1 MSVSP
6 PIDVQQYAAVIEANT
21 QMQAHGTALEQQ
33 LREAQAREAQLQA
46 REAQLTAQLAAT
58 RAAAAAVSVQ
68 AHAAPKVPR
77 VKAPPITPFTG
88 TGGNLG
94 AVVDTWLED
103 LQQTFDYYGAADFPD
118 DKAKLLLATTY
129 LRSGARTWWATAS
142 KQTDAHGQPTITT
155 WDEFVAA
162 LHRRYRPALPAEL
175 ARRKLKDLKQRG
187 NVNSYAGLFQQLL
200 AYIPNKSEEDAI
212 FDFRCGLDKAIA
224 ARVAEKDPQTLDE
237 AIMVAVQAE
246 LYVGRNAGSG
256 YSSFGNRSAPSP
268 NHSSSSSAPM
278 DLNNV
283 NAEYDHDGATNDPS
297 DPDEPTATAPTE
309 RLLATVLSK
318 FDSLETRL
326 NALSSSRSAP
336 NSSGAPK
343 AKAPTAPTKA
353 PTKLTDAER
362 DRCHRENRCLRCREK
377 GHWGNECPVYGS
389 KRPNA

>member
-1 MSVSP
+1 
-6 PIDVQQYAAVIEANT
+6 
-21 QMQAHGTALEQQ
+21 MQAHGSALEQQ
-33 LREAQAREAQLQA
+33 LREAQAREAH
-46 REAQLTAQLAAT
+46 LTAQLAAAS
-58 RAAAAAVSVQ
+58 RAAAAAQ
-68 AHAAPKVPR
+68 AAAVVPKVLR

-103 LQQTFDYYGAADFPD
+103 LQQTFEYYGPTDFPD
-118 DKAKLLLATTY
+118 DATKLRLATTY
-129 LRSGARTWWATAS
+129 LRSGARTWWANAS
-142 KQTDAHGQPTITT
+142 KQTDAHGHPAITT
-155 WDEFVAA
+155 WADFVAA

-200 AYIPNKSEEDAI
+200 AYIPNKSEEDAL

-224 ARVAEKDPQTLDE
+224 ARVAEKDPKTLDE
-237 AIMVAVQAE
+237 AIMIAVQAE
-246 LYVGRNAGSG
+246 LYVGRNAGAG
-256 YSSFGNRSAPSP
+256 YSSFGNRNAPP
-268 NHSSSSSAPM
+268 TNHSSSSSAPM

-283 NAEYDHDGATNDPS
+283 NAEFEHDDTNSDPS
-297 DPDEPTATAPTE
+297 DHVHAESSAAPAHTDH
-309 RLLATVLSK
+309 LLAAVLSK
-318 FDSLETRL
+318 FESLETRL

-336 NSSGAPK
+336 KSSGAPK
-343 AKAPTAPTKA
+343 AKSSSAPSKA

-389 KRPNA
+389 KRLNA

>member
-1 MSVSP
+1 
-6 PIDVQQYAAVIEANT
+6 VQQYQAVIEANS
-21 QMQAHGTALEQQ
+21 QMQAHGSALEQQ
-33 LREAQAREAQLQA
+33 LREAQAREAQL
-46 REAQLTAQLAAT
+46 TAQLAA
-58 RAAAAAVSVQ
+58 AARTAAVAASVS
-68 AHAAPKVPR
+68 KGPR

-103 LQQTFDYYGAADFPD
+103 LQQTFDYYGATDFPD
-118 DKAKLLLATTY
+118 DKAKLRLATTY
-129 LRSGARTWWATAS
+129 LRSGARTWWTTAS
-142 KQTDAHGQPTITT
+142 KQTDVNGDPAIST

-200 AYIPNKSEEDAI
+200 AYIPNKSEEDSI

-224 ARVAEKDPQTLDE
+224 ARVAEKDPSTLDE
-237 AIMVAVQAE
+237 AIMIAVQAE
-246 LYVGRNAGSG
+246 LYVGRTAGAG
-256 YSSFGNRSAPSP
+256 YSSFGNRSASSG

-278 DLNNV
+278 DINNLN
-283 NAEYDHDGATNDPS
+283 AGFDHDGATTDPS
-297 DPDEPTATAPTE
+297 DHDEPTTTAPTDH
-309 RLLATVLSK
+309 LLAAVLSK

-326 NALSSSRSAP
+326 NALSSSRPASK
-336 NSSGAPK
+336 SSGAPK
-343 AKAPTAPTKA
+343 AKVPSAPIQA

-377 GHWGNECPVYGS
+377 GHWGNECPVYGA
-389 KRPNA
+389 KRLNA

>member
-1 MSVSP
+1 
-6 PIDVQQYAAVIEANT
+6 VQQYAAVIEANS

-33 LREAQAREAQLQA
+33 LRETQA
-46 REAQLTAQLAAT
+46 REAQLTAQLSAARAAVAAAT
-58 RAAAAAVSVQ
+58 AAAS
-68 AHAAPKVPR
+68 APKVLR

-103 LQQTFDYYGAADFPD
+103 LQQTFDYYGATDFPD
-118 DKAKLLLATTY
+118 DATKLRLATTY

-142 KQTDAHGQPTITT
+142 KQTDAHGRPAIAT
-155 WDEFVAA
+155 WADFVAA

-200 AYIPNKSEEDAI
+200 AYIPNKSEEDAL

-224 ARVAEKDPQTLDE
+224 ARVAEKDPKTLDE
-237 AIMVAVQAE
+237 AIMIAVQAE
-246 LYVGRNAGSG
+246 LYVGRNAGAG
-256 YSSFGNRSAPSP
+256 YSSFGNRSAPPS
-268 NHSSSSSAPM
+268 NHTSSSSAPM

-283 NAEYDHDGATNDPS
+283 NAEFDHDGATTDPS
-297 DPDEPTATAPTE
+297 DHDESSAPAAPTDH
-309 RLLATVLSK
+309 LLAAVLSK
-318 FDSLETRL
+318 FESLEARL

-336 NSSGAPK
+336 KSSGAPK
-343 AKAPTAPTKA
+343 AKSSSAPSKA

-377 GHWGNECPVYGS
+377 GHWSNECPVYGS
-389 KRPNA
+389 KRLNA

>member
-1 MSVSP
+1 MSSP
-6 PIDVQQYAAVIEANT
+6 PVDVQQYAAVIEANA
-21 QMQAHGTALEQQ
+21 QMHAQGIAIEQQ
-33 LREAQAREAQLQA
+33 LRDATA
-46 REAQLTAQLAAT
+46 REAQLTAQLAAA
-58 RAAAAAVSVQ
+58 RAAAVPVAASVS
-68 AHAAPKVPR
+68 KGPR

-103 LQQTFDYYGAADFPD
+103 LQQTFEYYGATDFPD
-118 DKAKLLLATTY
+118 DASKLRLAKTY
-129 LRSGARTWWATAS
+129 LRSGARTWWTTAS
-142 KQTDAHGQPTITT
+142 VDAHGNPAIAT

-175 ARRKLKDLKQRG
+175 ARRRLKDLKQRG

-200 AYIPNKSEEDAI
+200 AYIPNKSAEDAI

-237 AIMVAVQAE
+237 AIMIAVQAE
-246 LYVGRNAGSG
+246 LYVGRNAGAG
-256 YSSFGNRSAPSP
+256 FSSFGNRSAPSG
-268 NHSSSSSAPM
+268 NHSSSSSSAPM

-283 NAEYDHDGATNDPS
+283 NADS
-297 DPDEPTATAPTE
+297 DPDAAYPDPSEHDESAPTAPTDH
-309 RLLATVLSK
+309 LLAAVLSK

-326 NALSSSRSAP
+326 NALTNSRPSNKTSGGP
-336 NSSGAPK
+336 NK
-343 AKAPTAPTKA
+343 AKSSAAAPKA
-353 PTKLTDAER
+353 PTKLTEAER

-377 GHWGNECPVYGS
+377 GHWGNECPVFGSS

>member
-1 MSVSP
+1 MSASP
-6 PIDVQQYAAVIEANT
+6 PVDVQQYTAVMEHNA
-21 QMQAHGTALEQQ
+21 QMQAQGIAIEQQ
-33 LREAQAREAQLQA
+33 LREAQAREAQL
-46 REAQLTAQLAAT
+46 TAQLAAA
-58 RAAAAAVSVQ
+58 RAAASAVPVVV
-68 AHAAPKVPR
+68 AAPVSKAPR

-118 DKAKLLLATTY
+118 DASKLRLATTY

-142 KQTDAHGQPTITT
+142 KQTDDHGRPAITT

-200 AYIPNKSEEDAI
+200 AYIPNKSAEDAI

-224 ARVAEKDPQTLDE
+224 ARVAEKDPATLDE
-237 AIMVAVQAE
+237 AIMIAVQAE
-246 LYVGRNAGSG
+246 LYVGRNAGAASSF
-256 YSSFGNRSAPSP
+256 SSFGNRGASSSS
-268 NHSSSSSAPM
+268 HSSSSSSAPM
-278 DLNNV
+278 DLNNI
-283 NAEYDHDGATNDPS
+283 NAESDHDGPYPDHS
-297 DPDEPTATAPTE
+297 DQDEPTTAPTDH
-309 RLLATVLSK
+309 LLAAVLSK

-326 NALSSSRSAP
+326 NALSHSRS
-336 NSSGAPK
+336 NNKSSGGPNK
-343 AKAPTAPTKA
+343 AKSATPAAKV
-353 PTKLTDAER
+353 PTKLTEAER
-362 DRCHRENRCLRCREK
+362 ERCHRENRCLRCREK
-377 GHWGNECPVYGS
+377 GHWGNECPVFGSS